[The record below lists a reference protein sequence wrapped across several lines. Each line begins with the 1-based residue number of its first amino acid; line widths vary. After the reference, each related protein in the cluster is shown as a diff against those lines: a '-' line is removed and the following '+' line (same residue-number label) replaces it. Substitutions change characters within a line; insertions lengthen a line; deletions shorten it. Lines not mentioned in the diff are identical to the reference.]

1 MTSFVFWAFAFIVSF
16 SVVKSL
22 ILKRKKGSQWTS
34 YAKGTETY
42 ISPLQAGISI
52 YGAVVGGFIV
62 FGLVQIGFE
71 GGLTGY
77 ILGLSYLIGAPFLI
91 WALKRAK
98 EGDYLGKGLL
108 SIDALLRARFGRYTE
123 AMFIA
128 TTSFLFAGILAG
140 QFIAISAFL
149 KEFTSSE
156 VAVVTLGIGC
166 LLTIVYT
173 IWFGLRGVLANDIL
187 QGIFEFSLSVI
198 IPGVVIYQALNNS
211 TQFSLRSQ
219 GIGGQ
224 YGTAYP
230 FIAGIFIALSFLVRA
245 DLWQRLSIVEPK
257 KQSRVLAAVIIGLLL
272 YYIGMTS
279 VGLLLKQNPAVFPF
293 AQNVPAASFVPI
305 IIRELISSPILQII
319 SISGLLL
326 ALLSSIDSYL
336 NLAGLFVAKLYLS
349 NLDDKKLEPQ
359 QLEAIQ
365 LTNARIATFAVALI
379 TVTISLLVPDLVD
392 IISASFG
399 LMGVLV
405 PVVYVALKWKRPL
418 PDFVGAI
425 PLFVSFILLIITL
438 PFLKKLAFV
447 PATILGFVLFA
458 ALLAVSKNKPVKQ
471 S

>member
-1 MTSFVFWAFAFIVSF
+1 MTLFVFIAFTMIVTL
-16 SVVKSL
+16 SVAKSL
-22 ILKRKKGSQWTS
+22 FLKRKKGSQWIA
-34 YAKGTETY
+34 YAKGTESY
-42 ISPLQAGISI
+42 IRPLEAGISI

-77 ILGLSYLIGAPFLI
+77 ILGLAYLIGAPFLI

-98 EGDYLGKGLL
+98 ESDYLGKGLL

-123 AMFIA
+123 TMFI
-128 TTSFLFAGILAG
+128 TITSFLFAGILAG
-140 QFIAISAFL
+140 QFIAISTFL
-149 KEFTSSE
+149 KEFSGSE
-156 VAVVTLGIGC
+156 VAAVTLGIGC
-166 LLTIVYT
+166 LLTISYT

-187 QGIFEFSLSVI
+187 QGLFEFALSI
-198 IPGVVIYQALNNS
+198 IVPGVVIYEASKNPIH
-211 TQFSLRSQ
+211 FSLLST

-230 FIAGIFIALSFLVRA
+230 FIAGIFLALSFLVRA

-257 KQSRVLAAVIIGLLL
+257 KQSRVLAAVIIGLFF
-272 YYIGMTS
+272 YYVGMTT
-279 VGLLLKQNPAVFPF
+279 VGLLLKQNPDVFPF
-293 AQNVPAASFVPI
+293 AQQIPATYFVPV
-305 IIRELISSPILQII
+305 IIRELLGSSILQII
-319 SISGLLL
+319 CVSGLLL

-349 NLDDKKLEPQ
+349 NVDDKELKPDQ
-359 QLEAIQ
+359 RDAIQ
-365 LTNARIATFAVALI
+365 VTNARIATFAIALI
-379 TVTISLLVPDLVD
+379 TVTISLLIPDLVD

-405 PVVYVALKWKRPL
+405 PVVFVALKYKKPI

-425 PLFVSFILLIITL
+425 SLFVSLILLIMAL

-447 PATILGFVLFA
+447 PATVIGFVLFG
-458 ALLAVSKNKPVKQ
+458 ALLTISKNKPYKGE
-471 S
+471 